1 MTKRIDHDQAA
12 PNGIEADGY
21 VMQSGLPPFEKER
34 VRRAASSQ
42 VVSL

>member
-12 PNGIEADGY
+12 PNGVEAYGY
-21 VMQSGLPPFEKER
+21 VMQSGLPPFDKEH

-42 VVSL
+42 GVSL